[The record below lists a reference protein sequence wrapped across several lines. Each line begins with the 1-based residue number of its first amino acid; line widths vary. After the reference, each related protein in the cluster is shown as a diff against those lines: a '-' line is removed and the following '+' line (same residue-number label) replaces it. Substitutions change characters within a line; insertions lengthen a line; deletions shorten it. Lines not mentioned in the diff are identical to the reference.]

1 MVFSRRVFVYCYL
14 NKGVIVFVLMVL
26 LYYCYLLAYIHNK
39 ETKKQHKPGRSFCSV
54 IISMFFRLSSLFPSF
69 ATPSLLRVLFNYLF
83 IIVPQ
88 SLPGT
93 STSEL
98 SLCLS
103 LFSLLLLLIPTTNK
117 STRLRTFGEKWEIGT
132 MCSPFSLSPLLLV
145 LTNSP
150 TFYMSSLHGC
160 VFSVFFLL
168 SFLHLPSLALS
179 LSLNIAEPASKA
191 KHDTDC

>member
-83 IIVPQ
+83 IIVDCPSVSPRYQ
-88 SLPGT
+88 HLRIEPLSLYFPFCCCSSQQQT
-93 STSEL
+93 SLLVWDVWREVGDRNDVLPFLPFSSASCPNEL
-98 SLCLS
+98 SH
-103 LFSLLLLLIPTTNK
+103 LLHV
-117 STRLRTFGEKWEIGT
+117 
-132 MCSPFSLSPLLLV
+132 LSPWVCLLCFLP
-145 LTNSP
+145 S
-150 TFYMSSLHGC
+150 
-160 VFSVFFLL
+160 FLL
-168 SFLHLPSLALS
+168 TPSIFSS
-179 LSLNIAEPASKA
+179 LSL
-191 KHDTDC
+191 

>member
-26 LYYCYLLAYIHNK
+26 LYYCYLLAYIHNE
-39 ETKKQHKPGRSFCSV
+39 ETKKQHKPGRNFCSV

-103 LFSLLLLLIPTTNK
+103 YFPFCCCSSQQQTSLLVWDVWREVGDRNDVLPFL
-117 STRLRTFGEKWEIGT
+117 
-132 MCSPFSLSPLLLV
+132 PFSSASCPNELSHLLHVLSPWVCLLCFLP
-145 LTNSP
+145 S
-150 TFYMSSLHGC
+150 
-160 VFSVFFLL
+160 FLL
-168 SFLHLPSLALS
+168 TPSIFSS
-179 LSLNIAEPASKA
+179 LSLFE
-191 KHDTDC
+191 HR